1 MLFRIEDVS
10 GFSSASLRSE
20 YDSCYI
26 KKGEVDEKIATF
38 IRDEVNG
45 SKDRRILSYSKSL
58 AACLLKYNKFT
69 DNELHICFDN
79 INFIQYA
86 SPKGYHKIKDYV
98 IQDRLANIK
107 LFNPQKLN
115 DVIELTHFVV
125 DVSNNEILD
134 NYLRHFT
141 GVGKKKYASPEKDCE
156 VAVLNPQQDLT
167 IKHYIDAVYI
177 LYGLQLKYNFL
188 CDKDI
193 CEKIIYEIQNID
205 PFRFYYNPEERNA
218 FIYLIEYLANEIEHE
233 RSISKG
239 IYEFLKNSDH
249 FPHYYDS
256 ILQFEDING
265 SSFRDSYINSDYN
278 TNILSELFWKNC
290 ALFLGYD
297 L

>member
-10 GFSSASLRSE
+10 GFSLASLRSE

-26 KKGEVDEKIATF
+26 KKGEVDKKIATF

-134 NYLRHFT
+134 NYLRHF
-141 GVGKKKYASPEKDCE
+141 
-156 VAVLNPQQDLT
+156 
-167 IKHYIDAVYI
+167 
-177 LYGLQLKYNFL
+177 F
-188 CDKDI
+188 
-193 CEKIIYEIQNID
+193 
-205 PFRFYYNPEERNA
+205 
-218 FIYLIEYLANEIEHE
+218 
-233 RSISKG
+233 
-239 IYEFLKNSDH
+239 
-249 FPHYYDS
+249 
-256 ILQFEDING
+256 
-265 SSFRDSYINSDYN
+265 
-278 TNILSELFWKNC
+278 
-290 ALFLGYD
+290 
-297 L
+297 